1 MIALA
6 SAVLKKIT
14 LAEELKINSYQND
27 GKSTEKKK
35 NISWFKA
42 YRIMNGIF
50 SNRLIIYL
58 ISTQRSVLFT
68 Y

>member
-14 LAEELKINSYQND
+14 LADELKINSYQND
-27 GKSTEKKK
+27 GKITEKKK

-50 SNRLIIYL
+50 SNGQIIYL
-58 ISTQRSVLFT
+58 ISTRRSVLFT

>member
-1 MIALA
+1 MIVLA

-14 LAEELKINSYQND
+14 LADELKINSYQND

-50 SNRLIIYL
+50 SNGRIIYL

>member
-14 LAEELKINSYQND
+14 LADELKINSYQND

-35 NISWFKA
+35 NISWLKA